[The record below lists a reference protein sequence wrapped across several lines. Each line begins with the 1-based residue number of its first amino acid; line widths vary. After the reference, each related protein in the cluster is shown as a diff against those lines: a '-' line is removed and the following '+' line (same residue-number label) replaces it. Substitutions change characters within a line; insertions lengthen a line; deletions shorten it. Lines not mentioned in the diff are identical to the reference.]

1 MASPNIIST
10 LALDEPQTLIAM
22 TAEARPP
29 AKFLFERY
37 FYTDPSTDIFPTEDI
52 LIDYKDKAGR
62 KLAPFVHEGWKTS
75 DRTGFATDKL
85 TPARIAPKRSL
96 TVVDLIKRGY
106 GESLFSGKTGE
117 QRAHDKTMQDITEL
131 MDEIR
136 RRYEYMAADLLVNNK
151 YTMTYVKSD
160 DNGESEQAGD
170 VTVSFIDTTEGNI
183 CAYTPAAA
191 WTADNPNICGD
202 IKAMLRQLDDNGG
215 AANGTIDL
223 LLGSNAADAFLKNK
237 EIREMFDNRRM
248 EMGEIAP
255 QVRAQGATLMG
266 LLNVDGIM
274 VNVIEYRE
282 AYTDGS
288 GKLTPYLPADQAII
302 ATPLCCRALYAAVT
316 QMEQSDPTKFYTY
329 PEKIVPKYL
338 GDAKSDKL
346 EIMMTSR
353 PAFAPV
359 VKGGWV
365 SAKVTNL

>member
-1 MASPNIIST
+1 MASPNIVTT

-22 TAEARPP
+22 AAEARPA

-37 FYTDPSTDIFPTEDI
+37 FYTNPSTDIFPTEDI
-52 LIDYKDKAGR
+52 LIDYKDKSGR

-85 TPARIAPKRSL
+85 TPARIAPTRKLS
-96 TVVDLIKRGY
+96 VIDLIKRGY

-117 QRAHDKTMQDITEL
+117 QRAHDTTMQDITEL
-131 MDEIR
+131 IDEIR

-151 YTMTYVKSD
+151 YVMTYEKSD
-160 DNGESEQAGD
+160 ANGDSEQVGD
-170 VTVSFIDTTEGNI
+170 VTVSFIDTEEGNI
-183 CAYTPAAA
+183 CAYTPSEA
-191 WTADNPNICGD
+191 WTADGSNIYGD
-202 IKAMLRQLDDNGG
+202 IKAMLRQFDDNGG
-215 AANGTIDL
+215 ALNGTIDL

-237 EIREMFDNRRM
+237 EIREMLDNRRM

-282 AYTDGS
+282 TYTNAS
-288 GKLTPYLPADQAII
+288 GKLTPFLPADQAII

-316 QMEQSDPTKFYTY
+316 QMEQSDNQFHTY
-329 PEKIVPKYL
+329 AEKIVPKYL
-338 GDAKSDKL
+338 GDAKNDKL